1 MTENAPGG
9 EHAVVV
15 LTTVATEDDA
25 VRIASALVERRL
37 AACVNV
43 VPGVRS
49 IYRWQGA
56 VQDDRELL
64 LLVKTTHARRGAL
77 VEALGEL
84 HPYDVPEVVA
94 LDPAYVGPSYARW
107 LSDSVA

>member
-1 MTENAPGG
+1 METKSESGV
-9 EHAVVV
+9 VVV
-15 LTTVATEDDA
+15 LTTVATEEA
-25 VRIASALVERRL
+25 AERLAQELVERRL

-43 VPGVRS
+43 LPQVRS

-64 LLVKTTHARRGAL
+64 LLVKTTRERRDETMRAI
-77 VEALGEL
+77 AEL

-94 LDPAYVGPSYARW
+94 LDADAVSGPYASW
-107 LSDSVA
+107 LGDAVRRG

>member
-1 MTENAPGG
+1 MSDARETDV
-9 EHAVVV
+9 VVV
-15 LTTVATEDDA
+15 LTTVATEEDA
-25 VRIASALVERRL
+25 AHLATDLVSRRL

-56 VQDDRELL
+56 LHDDRELL
-64 LLVKTTHARRGAL
+64 LLVKTTRERRDETMAAIA
-77 VEALGEL
+77 ER

-94 LDPAYVGPSYARW
+94 LDADAVSATYASW
-107 LSDSVA
+107 LGDAVRRV